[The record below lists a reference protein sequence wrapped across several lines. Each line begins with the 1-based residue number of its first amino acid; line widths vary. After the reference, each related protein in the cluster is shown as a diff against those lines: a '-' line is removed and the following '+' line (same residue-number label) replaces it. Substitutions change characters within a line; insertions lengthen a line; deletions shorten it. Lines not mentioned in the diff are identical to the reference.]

1 MSYDL
6 LLRLP
11 GLLLAIVIHEFSHG
25 YAAYL
30 LGDDTAKNSG
40 RLTLNP
46 VKHLDLIGFIFLL
59 VFRFGWAKPV
69 PINPNSFKNRK
80 RGIFIV
86 SLAGPFSN
94 FLTALAIS
102 FVISLDFIDNYL
114 LLNILLIGLW
124 YNIMLGVFNLLPLP
138 PLDGSKILASLLP
151 RKMEYYFYKNERYL
165 YLILIILVLS
175 DSVDKILTPLINFSL
190 NMFLK
195 IIG

>member
-1 MSYDL
+1 VSFDF

-11 GLLLAIVIHEFSHG
+11 GLLFAIIIHEFSHG

-30 LGDDTAKNSG
+30 LGDNTAKNSG

-46 VKHLDLIGFIFLL
+46 IKHLDLIGFIFLL

-69 PINPNSFKNRK
+69 PINSSNFKNRK
-80 RGIFIV
+80 GGTLIV

-94 FLTALAIS
+94 FLTALIIAFI
-102 FVISLDFIDNYL
+102 ISLGFIKSNL

-124 YNIMLGVFNLLPLP
+124 YNIMLGVFNLIPLP

-151 RKMEYYFYKNERYL
+151 SKIEYFFYKNERYFN
-165 YLILIILVLS
+165 LILIILVLS
-175 DSVDKILTPLINFSL
+175 NLIDKILTPLIDFSL
-190 NMFLK
+190 NILLK